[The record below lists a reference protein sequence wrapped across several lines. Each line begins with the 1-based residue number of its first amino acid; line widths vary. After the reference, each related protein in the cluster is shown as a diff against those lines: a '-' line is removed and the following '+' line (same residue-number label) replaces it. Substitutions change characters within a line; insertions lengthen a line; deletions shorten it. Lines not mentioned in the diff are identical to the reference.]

1 MKIKISER
9 AKHAILIGGLCSVSY
24 LAVYIARNV
33 LGAVSAEMT
42 DSYNFIPSDI
52 TDMGTAFFM
61 SYGVGQLINGAIGD
75 KIKARYMISLGL
87 LLAGLSNIL
96 FIFVADMKIAAL
108 ASYAV
113 TGFFLAMIYGPMTKV
128 VAENTDPIHA
138 TRCSLGYTFASFM
151 GSPLA
156 GLLASFLSWKNTF
169 LASSIALIAMAVIV
183 FCAFLLLEKK
193 GIVKY
198 GQYKKD
204 KKSGGNI
211 KVLFKHNIVKFALI
225 AILTGIIRT
234 SLVQLLTMYFNQ
246 YLNIPAN
253 ATDESGM
260 MTASMVFSIAT
271 AVMASTTFITIFTY
285 ERLKRNM
292 NLTIFIMFSIAT
304 FFFCMVYLISNP
316 VVNVMLIVIAV
327 MASNGAAT
335 MLWSRYCPS
344 LYETGM
350 VSSVTGFLDFLS
362 YMSAAI
368 ANLVFGRI
376 VDPVTR
382 IINGNEISV
391 TEPNQWRTILIICVF
406 ITFIGAI
413 VAIPYEKIIKMIKK
427 NPQRAS

>member
-1 MKIKISER
+1 MKKIKISPR

-42 DSYNFIPSDI
+42 DVYNFSPSDI
-52 TDMGTAFFM
+52 TDMGSAFFI
-61 SYGVGQLINGAIGD
+61 SYGIGQLINGAIGD
-75 KIKARYMISLGL
+75 KIKARYMISFGL
-87 LLAGLSNIL
+87 LLAGLTNIV
-96 FIFVADMKIAAL
+96 FTFVADIKVAAL

-128 VAENTDPIHA
+128 VAENTEPIHA

-156 GLLASFLSWKNTF
+156 GILASFLSWKNTF
-169 LASSIALIAMAVIV
+169 IASSVALIAMAVAV
-183 FCAFLLLEKK
+183 FSAFLVLEKK

-198 GQYKKD
+198 GQYKRD
-204 KKSGGNI
+204 KKSGGSI
-211 KVLFKHNIVKFALI
+211 KILFKYGIVKFAII
-225 AILTGIIRT
+225 AVLTGIIRT

-246 YLNIPAN
+246 YLKIPAE
-253 ATDESGM
+253 APEGSFAV
-260 MTASMVFSIAT
+260 TASIAFSIAT
-271 AVMASTTFITIFTY
+271 AVMASTTFISIFTY

-292 NLTIFIMFSIAT
+292 NLTMLLMFFLST
-304 FFFCMVYLISNP
+304 VFFTAVFFVTNP
-316 VVNVMLIVIAV
+316 VVNIVFIVLAV

-362 YMSAAI
+362 YMSAAA
-368 ANLVFGRI
+368 ANFVFGRI
-376 VDPVTR
+376 VDPST
-382 IINGNEISV
+382 INGVEV
-391 TEPNQWRTILIICVF
+391 TYPWQWKTIIAIC
-406 ITFIGAI
+406 IAI
-413 VAIPYEKIIKMIKK
+413 VFLGFVVSLPYGKIFKK
-427 NPQRAS
+427 KKDKVEETV